1 MILEGKL
8 LSAERSNGTF
18 TPDDGRGAIAYDNW
32 VYRVLDGDRVRKV
45 KVKADQPQPS
55 IKPGDDVRLEVTC
68 SEAINLEYKG
78 IAAAAP
84 SVSADRLHKVG

>member
-18 TPDDGRGAIAYDNW
+18 KPDDGRETIAYDNW

-45 KVKADQPQPS
+45 KVKADQAQPS
-55 IKPGDDVRLEVTC
+55 IKAGDDVRLEVSC
-68 SEAINLEYKG
+68 SESIALEYRAMAP
-78 IAAAAP
+78 AAASP
-84 SVSADRLHKVG
+84 LHKVG